1 VFRFI
6 TNKSIWANILAAF
19 SLGIL
24 LIFLLLQLLG
34 WITNHG
40 EYLTVPE
47 VVGNDYKQSI
57 ALLESKGF
65 DVVIQDSVFTDTL
78 SRGVIIKQLPD
89 PRATVK
95 INRTVFITVN
105 RYIPPMVIMPMLE
118 GRSFGFAME
127 LLKRSHLLLGDTTFK
142 PDFMK
147 GTVLEQEFK
156 GYRISP
162 GAKVQWGSRISLVI
176 AGGLMDQETMV
187 PDLIGLTYEEA
198 KAQLEL
204 LGINVAGVIGNGLI
218 IDTASAFIYKQ
229 NPQPMDEDKRPLF
242 IRSGQ
247 LMDLYISSVKILPED
262 SVQTNFK

>member
-1 VFRFI
+1 M
-6 TNKSIWANILAAF
+6 LAAI
-19 SLGIL
+19 SLAVL
-24 LIFLLLQLLG
+24 LIILVLQLLG
-34 WITNHG
+34 FITNHG
-40 EYLTVPE
+40 EHLTVPG
-47 VVGNDYKQSI
+47 VVGKDYQQSI
-57 ALLESKGF
+57 ALLESNGF

-89 PRATVK
+89 SNATVK

-105 RYIPPMVIMPMLE
+105 RYIPPMVTMPMLE

-127 LLKRSHLLLGDTTFK
+127 LLKRGHLQLGDTSFK
-142 PDFMK
+142 ADFMK

-162 GAKVQWGSRISLVI
+162 GDKVQWGSRINLVI

-187 PDLIGLTYEEA
+187 PDLIGLTFDEA

-204 LGINVAGVIGNGLI
+204 LGVNVAAIVGNGLI
-218 IDTASAFIYKQ
+218 IDTASAFVYKQ
-229 NPQPMDEDKRPLF
+229 NPEPMDQEKRPLF

-262 SVQTNFK
+262 SVQTNNK

>member
-1 VFRFI
+1 M
-6 TNKSIWANILAAF
+6 LAAI
-19 SLGIL
+19 SWAVL
-24 LIFLLLQLLG
+24 LIILVLQLLG

-40 EYLTVPE
+40 EHLTVPG
-47 VVGNDYKQSI
+47 VVGKDYQQSI
-57 ALLESKGF
+57 ALLESNGF

-89 PRATVK
+89 SNATVK

-105 RYIPPMVIMPMLE
+105 RYIPPMVTMPMLE

-127 LLKRSHLLLGDTTFK
+127 LLKRGHLQLGDTSFK
-142 PDFMK
+142 ADFMK

-162 GAKVQWGSRISLVI
+162 GDKVQWGSRINLVI

-187 PDLIGLTYEEA
+187 PDLIGLTYDEA

-204 LGINVAGVIGNGLI
+204 LGVNVAAIVGNGLI
-218 IDTASAFIYKQ
+218 IDTASAFVYKQ
-229 NPQPMDEDKRPLF
+229 NPEPMDQEKRPLF

-262 SVQTNFK
+262 SVQTNNK